1 MELKREMLNL
11 HTSYAAQTI
20 EPNPGFGSIKQKN
33 YCYSPALNGKLVH
46 LSGYLPVLSAGPH
59 LYSWVKRDTVTLK
72 NLASEHTSITW
83 PELEP
88 RPPDLEFSAQKT
100 RPKSYT
106 KSKLAVTYV

>member
-1 MELKREMLNL
+1 M
-11 HTSYAAQTI
+11 
-20 EPNPGFGSIKQKN
+20 
-33 YCYSPALNGKLVH
+33 
-46 LSGYLPVLSAGPH
+46 LSAGPH

-100 RPKSYT
+100 RPKSFI
-106 KSKLAVTYV
+106 KSKLTVTYVEAKEAQMGGGGGGRGGSLVFVWYFILINFFSS

>member
-1 MELKREMLNL
+1 MLV
-11 HTSYAAQTI
+11 T
-20 EPNPGFGSIKQKN
+20 
-33 YCYSPALNGKLVH
+33 PAEWKVSLS

-59 LYSWVKRDTVTLK
+59 LYSWVERDTVTLK